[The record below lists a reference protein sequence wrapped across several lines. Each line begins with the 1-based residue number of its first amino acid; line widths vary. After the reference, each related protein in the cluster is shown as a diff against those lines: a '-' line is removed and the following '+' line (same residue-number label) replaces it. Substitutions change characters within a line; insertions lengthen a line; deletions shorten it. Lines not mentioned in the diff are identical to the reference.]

1 MMNDVIN
8 DLYGEEL
15 IKAMNHL
22 IDEFLELNFDSS
34 DVLKSLKNINES
46 VRIGIYLLALER
58 QESDMA
64 YKINKANKR
73 LNEIRKEKFIEAYNN
88 DMVSKY
94 LKKLGK
100 VDKISLMEDL
110 NIDVP
115 VNERVKLSKKQRDY
129 YRIISESIMDDQVDD
144 DRDGIDTFIT
154 YKKDEKA

>member
-1 MMNDVIN
+1 M
-8 DLYGEEL
+8 GEY
-15 IKAMNHL
+15 M
-22 IDEFLELNFDSS
+22 F
-34 DVLKSLKNINES
+34 NIGDYVTRNS
-46 VRIGIYLLALER
+46 
-58 QESDMA
+58 
-64 YKINKANKR
+64 
-73 LNEIRKEKFIEAYNN
+73 YNN
-88 DMVSKY
+88 DTVSKY

>member
-1 MMNDVIN
+1 MMNEVIN

-88 DMVSKY
+88 DTVSKY

-129 YRIISESIMDDQVDD
+129 YRIISESIMNDQVDD

>member
-1 MMNDVIN
+1 MMNEVIN

-88 DMVSKY
+88 DTVSKY

>member
-1 MMNDVIN
+1 M
-8 DLYGEEL
+8 YGEEL

-46 VRIGIYLLALER
+46 VRIGIYFLALER

-88 DMVSKY
+88 ETVYKY
-94 LKKLGK
+94 LKKIGK
-100 VDKISLMEDL
+100 VDKISLIEDL
-110 NIDVP
+110 NVDVP
-115 VNERVKLSKKQRDY
+115 VNERVKLSKKQREY
-129 YRIISESIMDDQVDD
+129 YRIISESIMNDQVDD
-144 DRDGIDTFIT
+144 NRDGIDTFIT

>member
-1 MMNDVIN
+1 MNELIN
-8 DLYGEEL
+8 DLYGEKL

-88 DMVSKY
+88 DTVSKY

-115 VNERVKLSKKQRDY
+115 VGERVKLSQKQRDY
-129 YRIISESIMDDQVDD
+129 YRIISESIMNDQVDD

-154 YKKDEKA
+154 YKKNEKA

>member
-1 MMNDVIN
+1 MNEVIN

-46 VRIGIYLLALER
+46 VRIGIYFLALER

-88 DMVSKY
+88 DTVSKY

-110 NIDVP
+110 NVDVP
-115 VNERVKLSKKQRDY
+115 VNERVKLSKKQREY
-129 YRIISESIMDDQVDD
+129 YRIISESIMNDQVDD
-144 DRDGIDTFIT
+144 NRDGIDTFIT

>member
-1 MMNDVIN
+1 MNEVIN

-22 IDEFLELNFDSS
+22 IDEFLELNFDSF

-46 VRIGIYLLALER
+46 VRIGIYFLALER

-88 DMVSKY
+88 DTVSKY

-110 NIDVP
+110 NVDVP
-115 VNERVKLSKKQRDY
+115 VNERVKLSKKQREY
-129 YRIISESIMDDQVDD
+129 YRIISESIMNDQVDD
-144 DRDGIDTFIT
+144 NRDGIDTFIT